1 MQQPSDNL
9 VFDRTKAQAE
19 RVSELNGKMSKGTA
33 TDAEIAEWMQTSD
46 GALNF
51 VMLNRLEQWTTYL
64 AAQLRSYGYAVTV
77 ATLTWTRTDYPTRA
91 EVDRIRRNVD
101 ALQAGFYSLP
111 DWREI
116 VYDNTL
122 GYEQANAMEW
132 DLQRLYDWLSAMA
145 SSFQMRQA
153 GTIFMQAGGILNA

>member
-51 VMLNRLEQWTTYL
+51 VMLNRLETWTTYL
-64 AAQLRSYGYAVTV
+64 AAQLRGYGYAVTV
-77 ATLTWTRTDYPTRA
+77 ATRTWTRTDYPTRG

-122 GYEQANAMEW
+122 GYDQANALEW
-132 DLQRLYDWLSAMA
+132 DLQRLYDWLRAMV

-153 GTIFMQAGGILNA
+153 NTIFMQAGGILNA

>member
-1 MQQPSDNL
+1 MTD
-9 VFDRTKAQAE
+9 
-19 RVSELNGKMSKGTA
+19 LNWNHVA
-33 TDAEIAEWMQTSD
+33 TDPKNAE
-46 GALNF
+46 F
-51 VMLNRLEQWTTYL
+51 YNRLETWTAYL
-64 AAQLRSYGYAVTV
+64 AAQLRSYGYSVTV
-77 ATLTWTRTDYPTRA
+77 QTRTWTRTDRPTRS

-122 GYEQANAMEW
+122 GYDQANALEW
-132 DLQRLYDWLSAMA
+132 DLQRLYDWLRAMV

-153 GTIFMQAGGILNA
+153 NTIFMQAGGILNA